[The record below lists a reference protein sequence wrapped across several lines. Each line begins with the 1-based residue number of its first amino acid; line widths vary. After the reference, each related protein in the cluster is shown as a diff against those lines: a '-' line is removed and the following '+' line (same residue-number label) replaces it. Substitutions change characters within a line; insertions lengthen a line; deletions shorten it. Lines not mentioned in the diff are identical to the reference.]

1 MGANQSSRSQLGVAR
16 HQQHVAPESPPT
28 KGGTLRPANNKQ
40 QHKTTASLS
49 SSLRKS
55 VSNVLATNKLSS
67 SGSKSSNNNN
77 PDRSSNSNNK
87 LAKTNRLANI
97 IVGGSHQ
104 LDGQHVQVSQ
114 STTDSYY
121 VSPERQQHVASAISK
136 SGRMVVP
143 AASKANNYVC
153 MQQTGSTTTTATTV
167 PTASE
172 LDCRDPR
179 REGSVELNGG
189 CNNYSSRPTAYVGSD
204 FYAANEQ
211 LPVKDG
217 SFIGGAQDHHHQYNH
232 IHNQPEHH
240 NMGALGRSSQQQQL
254 HHHQQTNSAGQHVHL
269 SRAVNT
275 KTKRVLNN
283 SYVSMPN
290 GNIASSSYGRR
301 QHYLAATADNNNN
314 NDASSLSV
322 QNSPQQQHQIKL
334 TQQLQTSGR
343 KPSYPYHC
351 SDQAPIAHYSS
362 PSLVY
367 GRPAAEQSALFN
379 LSNHQAGSPLC
390 HKRQQQ
396 QPQLAYAGPEESENS
411 LPSQQY
417 YLRNCLLGPQ
427 QTDLDQ
433 QLQMNALH
441 RRYNQSGQY
450 QLAQLDFHQPIPQ
463 QQQRLAANQIG
474 DQLTLDCRNYTRSHS
489 FGGGS
494 RTLES
499 KKKNPL
505 AALFQNG
512 SSKNHSNTI
521 HLGRRNKSSI
531 LPGLNGSGNSNAGSN
546 QRSCPGSLKRIK
558 PAPLT
563 AQQASYEAM
572 RTIDMYLIRQIARS
586 CMVSSSGRPDW
597 CMRWC
602 YFPRPSFKWLGQ
614 YAISVSR
621 LACESRRSKAKGLCV
636 H

>member
-16 HQQHVAPESPPT
+16 HQQHVASESPPI
-28 KGGTLRPANNKQ
+28 KGGTLRLANNKQQQQ

-77 PDRSSNSNNK
+77 SDSGGSSNTK
-87 LAKTNRLANI
+87 LAKTNRLPNI
-97 IVGGSHQ
+97 IVGNSHQ
-104 LDGQHVQVSQ
+104 LDGQHVQVNQ
-114 STTDSYY
+114 STTTTTDSYY
-121 VSPERQQHVASAISK
+121 VSPERQQHVAGAISK

-153 MQQTGSTTTTATTV
+153 MQQTSSITTV
-167 PTASE
+167 PTIASE
-172 LDCRDPR
+172 PDCRDSR

-189 CNNYSSRPTAYVGSD
+189 CNNYSSRPTAYGVSN

-211 LPVKDG
+211 LPVNDG

-240 NMGALGRSSQQQQL
+240 NMGALARSSQQQQQQL
-254 HHHQQTNSAGQHVHL
+254 HHHQQTNSTGQQHVHL

-283 SYVSMPN
+283 SNVSMPN

-314 NDASSLSV
+314 NGASSLSV

-334 TQQLQTSGR
+334 AQQLQTSGR
-343 KPSYPYHC
+343 KASYPYHC
-351 SDQAPIAHYSS
+351 SDQIPIAHYSS

-367 GRPAAEQSALFN
+367 CRPAAEQSALFN
-379 LSNHQAGSPLC
+379 SSNHQAGSPLC

-396 QPQLAYAGPEESENS
+396 QLSYAGPEESENS

-417 YLRNCLLGPQ
+417 YLRNCSLGPQ

-450 QLAQLDFHQPIPQ
+450 QLAQLDFHQPLA

-489 FGGGS
+489 FGGAAGS
-494 RTLES
+494 RTLEA

-521 HLGRRNKSSI
+521 HLGRRNKSTI
-531 LPGLNGSGNSNAGSN
+531 LPSLNGSGTNQAGSN

-586 CMVSSSGRPDW
+586 CMVSSGGRPVLL
-597 CMRWC
+597 MR
-602 YFPRPSFKWLGQ
+602 
-614 YAISVSR
+614 
-621 LACESRRSKAKGLCV
+621 
-636 H
+636 